1 MQVSLNLRDQLT
13 RDQIQKLQQKQG
25 DWSRELTDIGLL
37 LLRSVDKNFQQQGRP
52 TRWQQSQAARNRNGM
67 TLIDTGRLRRST
79 TISGD
84 PNNIFRV
91 SNNELNISSQVPYA
105 KYLQKDRPFLMIQDE
120 DIRNIERY
128 LLNVIN
134 NL

>member
-1 MQVSLNLRDQLT
+1 MQVSLNLRNQLT
-13 RDQIQKLQQKQG
+13 REQIQKLQAKQG

-52 TRWQQSQAARNRNGM
+52 TRWRQSQAARNRNGM

-79 TISGD
+79 TISAD

>member
-13 RDQIQKLQQKQG
+13 RDQIQKLQAKQG